1 MSPRYESIGTYT
13 NKKDPSGGDG
23 GGDDRKNKTKNETKN
38 GTKNETKNRTKKTK
52 KNEKAVL
59 ADGGIVSVSNN
70 KRSFQHVRFMPG
82 TTAKQTTCTKKHTLT
97 VLCV

>member
-1 MSPRYESIGTYT
+1 MSPRYESIGTYK
-13 NKKDPSGGDG
+13 NKKDPSGGG
-23 GGDDRKNKTKNETKN
+23 GGDDDDRKNKTKNETK
-38 GTKNETKNRTKKTK
+38 TRKKTR

-59 ADGGIVSVSNN
+59 ADGGIGSVSNN

-82 TTAKQTTCTKKHTLT
+82 TTAKQTTCTKTHTLT

>member
-1 MSPRYESIGTYT
+1 MSPRYESIGTYK
-13 NKKDPSGGDG
+13 NKKDPSGGG
-23 GGDDRKNKTKNETKN
+23 GGGDDDRKNKTKNETK
-38 GTKNETKNRTKKTK
+38 TRKKTR